1 MHSKTSC
8 CCVFIFPSYLKFDT
22 SCRTGDELVDYQT
35 GWPCDCGFESHM
47 FDRYLGTIDS
57 HTMLPNF
64 FHGHNLSIYLLLLR
78 LNVMLDS
85 YLNKNKS
92 KYETWIT
99 GNVLAE
105 RQNKSVLLLCMTP
118 SFLEHHVAIKE
129 LTVILICVF
138 FVFDLHF
145 LCGVFFVLSVFF
157 HFSA

>member
-1 MHSKTSC
+1 MNLDSIDHCHAVVGSSPK
-8 CCVFIFPSYLKFDT
+8 VM
-22 SCRTGDELVDYQT
+22 GVN
-35 GWPCDCGFESHM
+35 GWLDLC
-47 FDRYLGTIDS
+47 S